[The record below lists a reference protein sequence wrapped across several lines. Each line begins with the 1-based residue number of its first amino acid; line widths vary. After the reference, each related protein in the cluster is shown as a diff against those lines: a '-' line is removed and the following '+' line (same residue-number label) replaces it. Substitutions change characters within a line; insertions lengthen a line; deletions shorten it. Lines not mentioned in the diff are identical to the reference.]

1 MTLCQGQRRYPRMT
15 SSLYFPITE
24 KDVCISSPA
33 RPAAIP
39 PSLRRK
45 FSAVTGAVSGGT
57 TMLRRESPCIVRC
70 VDVAFG
76 EWPTVFGDPKTSR
89 RSEEHTSELQ
99 SLMRIS
105 YAVSCLNKAHTQ
117 CYHPHC
123 KS

>member
-76 EWPTVFGDPKTSR
+76 EWPTVFGDQIGRASCR
-89 RSEEHTSELQ
+89 EGVCDHVE
-99 SLMRIS
+99 IS
-105 YAVSCLNKAHTQ
+105 VDAES
-117 CYHPHC
+117 
-123 KS
+123 